1 MEKKEP
7 QSIEAEQSVLGA
19 MILERNAVGKA
30 IEMIDDSC
38 FYLDSHKK
46 IYRAILSLYDENEPV
61 DLLTLSEA
69 LKKKNE
75 LDDVGGAAYLAE
87 LIDITA
93 APSHIGHYARIVL
106 EKATLRKLIQTSG
119 KIIEAGYE
127 AAGDVDELLDKAEQ
141 LIFNIKEARVK
152 SGFMP
157 LKVLLKERFEVIE
170 EIAANKRHIT
180 GVPSGWGDLDQVT
193 SGFQPSEFIV
203 IAGRPGTGKTS
214 FCLNIA
220 QYAAAREGM
229 PVGVFSLEMSKEQ
242 LVQRML
248 CTEARVPLR
257 NVRTGYIA
265 RDEWTKLT
273 IAAGTLSEA
282 SIFIDD
288 TPAIPILE
296 LRAKARRLKSQFGAK
311 LILVDYLQL
320 VQGPRSV
327 ENRQQEISAISRSL
341 KSLAKELGIPIIAA
355 SQLSRAVE
363 KRESRRPILSDLR
376 ESGAIEQDA
385 DVVIFIYRQE
395 AGKKGAGTGNVAE
408 IILGKQRNGPS
419 GGSVKLT
426 FLREYTRFEDY
437 TASKSYI
444 TEE

>member
-30 IEMIDDSC
+30 IEIIDDSC

-46 IYRAILSLYDENEPV
+46 IFRAVLSLYDNNEPV

-69 LKKKNE
+69 LRKKGE
-75 LDDVGGAAYLAE
+75 LDDAGGAAYLAE

-93 APSHIGHYARIVL
+93 TPSHIEHYARIVL
-106 EKATLRKLIQTSG
+106 EKATLRKLIQTASR
-119 KIIEAGYE
+119 IIEAGYD

-141 LIFNIKEARVK
+141 LVFNIKEARVK
-152 SGFMP
+152 AGFMS

-170 EIAANKRHIT
+170 QIAANKRHVT
-180 GVPSGWGDLDQVT
+180 GVPSGWRDLDRLT

-214 FCLNIA
+214 FCLNTA
-220 QYAAAREGM
+220 QYAATREEI

-257 NVRTGYIA
+257 NVRTGYIS

-273 IAAGTLSEA
+273 IAAGALSEA
-282 SIFIDD
+282 PIYIDD

-296 LRAKARRLKSQFGAK
+296 LRAKARRLKSQYGAR

-320 VQGPRSV
+320 IQGPRSV
-327 ENRQQEISAISRSL
+327 QNRQQEISAISRSL

-385 DVVIFIYRQE
+385 DVVIFIHRKE
-395 AGKKGAGTGNVAE
+395 AGKRGDEEGSVAE

-419 GGSVKLT
+419 GGSVNLT

-437 TASKSYI
+437 TTSKSYI
-444 TEE
+444 AEE